1 MSSFWLSDEQEAI
14 REGVGRVM
22 SNYKDDYWLKTDD
35 TGIFP
40 EDFVRD
46 MAAGGWLGVA
56 MPESVGG
63 AGLGLTEAAIVMQ
76 TVAQSG
82 AGFSGAS
89 SIHLNIFGPM
99 PLVKFGTD
107 AQRKTLLP
115 RIIAGEDKMCFAVT
129 EPNSGLD
136 TSSLET
142 KAERTNDGYMING
155 RKIWTTGAQRANKIL
170 IIARTT
176 PKDQVAKPT
185 QGLSLFYT
193 DLNRD
198 HIDAKPIPKMGRRA
212 VECNTLFIDNL
223 PVPADDLIGE
233 EGRGFEY
240 LLQGLNPER
249 VLFAVEAVGLGRAA
263 IARAATYANERVVF
277 GRPIGQNQGVQ
288 HPLARSWAELEAANL
303 MAMKAA
309 ALYDAGRDCGAE
321 ANAAKYLGAE
331 AGFTACENAVLAHG
345 GLRQGVLRRAL
356 FPRGHDR
363 PHRPGEP
370 RDDPQLHRRTRPA
383 PAEELLTTHAQ
394 VGAEPNSTL
403 HPSSTGT
410 PPPNP
415 PLRGRALDTSR
426 RLSV

>member
-1 MSSFWLSDEQEAI
+1 LSSFWLSDEQEAI
-14 REGVGRVM
+14 REGVTRVC
-22 SNYKDDYWLKTDD
+22 SAYKDDYWLKTDD

-56 MPESVGG
+56 MPENVGG

-76 TVAQSG
+76 TVSQSG

-107 AQRKTLLP
+107 AQRKMLLP

-142 KAERTNDGYMING
+142 KAERTNDGYLING

-309 ALYDAGRDCGAE
+309 ALYDAGKDCGAE

-345 GLRQGVLRRAL
+345 GMGYAKEFYVERYFREAMIARIAPVSREMILNFIAERVLHL
-356 FPRGHDR
+356 PK
-363 PHRPGEP
+363 
-370 RDDPQLHRRTRPA
+370 
-383 PAEELLTTHAQ
+383 
-394 VGAEPNSTL
+394 SY
-403 HPSSTGT
+403 
-410 PPPNP
+410 
-415 PLRGRALDTSR
+415 
-426 RLSV
+426 

>member
-35 TGIFP
+35 SGIFP

-142 KAERTNDGYMING
+142 KAERTNDGYLING

-193 DLNRD
+193 DLDRD

-309 ALYDAGRDCGAE
+309 ALYDAGKDCGAE

-345 GLRQGVLRRAL
+345 GMGYAKEFYVERYFREAMIARIAPVSREMILNFIAERVLHL
-356 FPRGHDR
+356 PK
-363 PHRPGEP
+363 
-370 RDDPQLHRRTRPA
+370 
-383 PAEELLTTHAQ
+383 
-394 VGAEPNSTL
+394 SY
-403 HPSSTGT
+403 
-410 PPPNP
+410 
-415 PLRGRALDTSR
+415 
-426 RLSV
+426 